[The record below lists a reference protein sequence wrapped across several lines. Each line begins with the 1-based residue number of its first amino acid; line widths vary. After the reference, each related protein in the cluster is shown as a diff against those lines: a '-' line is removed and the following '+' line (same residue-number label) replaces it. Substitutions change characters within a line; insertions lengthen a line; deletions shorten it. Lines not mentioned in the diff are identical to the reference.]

1 MLYASYGI
9 TYCHAV
15 DLNSQFAWYAV
26 YTWHQHLDDDTRGIH
41 ALMSEVHAERGC
53 QLVLKI
59 RTSLYFLNHETV
71 WFASGDYDPKL
82 YPADVT
88 YFRQHR
94 LSIPRKFVMS
104 SEPFSTLFLDLSTGD
119 LWKGLS
125 WTTRYDVNRG
135 AREGI
140 RFVES
145 QKGTSSI
152 VEFCQRHRIFSKAK
166 SLAKGLLPHN
176 KVLLPRDLERVKEH
190 WSLNSAFMKDIW
202 LADLLVIHDDDR
214 ARLWVITNNLDH
226 NPRSI
231 VGYASKSLV
240 WRSICDAKTKGFGIY
255 DFGGVILD
263 ENDPRYGVTRFKQSF
278 GGYVVTEKNSIV
290 VYNPIFRIGY
300 RIASRLK
307 DAMETP
313 VQRLIPGHTCIRSSS
328 RVRGCV
334 GQQR

>member
-1 MLYASYGI
+1 MLRI
-9 TYCHAV
+9 RK
-15 DLNSQFAWYAV
+15 FA
-26 YTWHQHLDDDTRGIH
+26 
-41 ALMSEVHAERGC
+41 
-53 QLVLKI
+53 
-59 RTSLYFLNHETV
+59 YFLNHETV

-104 SEPFSTLFLDLSTGD
+104 SEPFSTLFLELSTGD

-125 WTTRYDVNRG
+125 WTTRYDINRG
-135 AREGI
+135 ARDGI

-145 QKGTSSI
+145 QKDTSSI
-152 VEFCQRHRIFSKAK
+152 VEFCQRHSIFRKAKDLSKTKAK
-166 SLAKGLLPHN
+166 SLGKSLLPRN
-176 KVLLPRDLERVKEH
+176 KVLLPQDLEAVKAH

-214 ARLWVITNNLDH
+214 TRMWVITNNLEY

-240 WRSICDAKTKGFGIY
+240 WRSICDAKRKGFATY

-263 ENDPRYGVTRFKQSF
+263 ENDPRYGVTRFKRSF
-278 GGYVVTEKNSIV
+278 GGYLVTEENSIV
-290 VYNPIFRIGY
+290 VCNPIFRAGY
-300 RIASRLK
+300 QIASR
-307 DAMETP
+307 
-313 VQRLIPGHTCIRSSS
+313 
-328 RVRGCV
+328 VRYTM
-334 GQQR
+334 